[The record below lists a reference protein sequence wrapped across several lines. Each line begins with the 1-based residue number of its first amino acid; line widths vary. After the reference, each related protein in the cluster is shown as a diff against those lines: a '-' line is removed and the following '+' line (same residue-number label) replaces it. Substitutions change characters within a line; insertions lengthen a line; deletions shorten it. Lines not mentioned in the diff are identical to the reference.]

1 MSRPQGRKAE
11 ASTSPEAS
19 AEAES
24 VRAYD
29 ENGNVRPADSRYL
42 PAQEE
47 ADQ

>member
-1 MSRPQGRKAE
+1 MSRQRPQKDG
-11 ASTSPEAS
+11 ASTEAPS
-19 AEAES
+19 WDES